1 MTSISLLSHL
11 KDKDPSNVN
20 ILVTGGCGFVGSYL
34 VNWLLS
40 KKFNVYVLDDLS
52 TTIHSHPAK
61 QYFNTNTNETIYKPT
76 TNYTIIKGSTLDID
90 TPTFNYFDRIDLSII
105 FHFGEFSRINASWNE
120 VDKVMSNNL
129 LGTTKVLE
137 LCTSKNAKL
146 VYSASSA
153 ILGEDLP
160 STPYTFTKKCMVE
173 LIKCYHKWYNLDYII
188 TYFYNVYGENQI
200 SEGKYATVVGIFEK
214 QYLENKPLT
223 VVLPG
228 TQKRIFTHIED
239 IISGI
244 TISIENFINKDVP
257 IASHDSI
264 SILDLAHLFYS
275 DNQTNKQSD
284 NNPNIIYLPEQVGNR
299 PQSVQYLKDILR
311 ELGWESKYSLVDYIS
326 CIKKDNSK

>member
-1 MTSISLLSHL
+1 MSSISLMSHL
-11 KDKDPSNVN
+11 KNKNSSDIN

-34 VNWLLS
+34 VKWFLD
-40 KKFNVYVLDDLS
+40 KKYNVYVLDDLS
-52 TTIHSHPAK
+52 TTIESHPAK
-61 QYFNTNTNETIYKPT
+61 QYFNTNPNETIYNPC
-76 TNYTIIKGSTLDID
+76 TNYTIIKGSTLDIGTTTFTIFD
-90 TPTFNYFDRIDLSII
+90 TIHLDLV
-105 FHFGEFSRINASWNE
+105 FHFGEFSRINASWSE
-120 VDKVMSNNL
+120 IDKVMSNNL
-129 LGTTKVLE
+129 LGTTRVLQ

-153 ILGEDLP
+153 ILGEEIP
-160 STPYTFTKKCMVE
+160 ATPYTFTKKCMVE

-244 TISIENFINKDVP
+244 TIAIENFINKDVP
-257 IASHDSI
+257 IASYDSM
-264 SILDLAHLFYS
+264 SILELAHLFYS
-275 DNQTNKQSD
+275 DNQS
-284 NNPNIIYLPEQVGNR
+284 NNPNIIYLEEQVGNR
-299 PQSVQYLKDILR
+299 PQSVHCLKDILR
-311 ELGWESKYSLVDYIS
+311 ELGWETKYSLYNYIKGTLGS
-326 CIKKDNSK
+326 FKTSSS

>member
-1 MTSISLLSHL
+1 MSSISLISHL
-11 KDKDPSNVN
+11 TDKNPTDIN

-34 VNWLLS
+34 VKWLLG
-40 KKFNVYVLDDLS
+40 KKYHVFVLDDLS
-52 TTIHSHPAK
+52 TTIDSHPAK
-61 QYFNTNTNETIYKPT
+61 QYFNSNPNETVYIPS
-76 TNYTIIKGSTLDID
+76 TNYTIIKGSTLDIG
-90 TPTFNYFDRIDLSII
+90 TSLFTIFDNTHLDLV
-105 FHFGEFSRINASWNE
+105 FHFGEFSRINASWIE
-120 VDKVMSNNL
+120 IDKVMNSNL

-137 LCTSKNAKL
+137 LCKQKNAKL

-153 ILGEDLP
+153 ILGEELP
-160 STPYTFTKKCMVE
+160 ATPYTFTKKCMVE

-200 SEGKYATVVGIFEK
+200 SEGKYATVIGIFEK
-214 QYLENKPLT
+214 QYLQNKPLT

-244 TISIENFINKDVP
+244 TIAIENFINKDVP

-275 DNQTNKQSD
+275 TTQTNNKSD
-284 NNPNIIYLPEQVGNR
+284 NPNIIYLPEQVGNR
-299 PQSVQYLKDILR
+299 PQSIHCLKDILR
-311 ELGWESKYSLVDYIS
+311 EIGWETKHSLYEYIKR
-326 CIKKDNSK
+326 IKETNKGT